1 MDRDDAMENSKQTV
15 KGTPKREAL
24 GKGLGSLLGLDQ
36 DEAAS
41 VGAPAAADVVPL
53 QNVIH
58 LAISKIQPNP
68 RQPRKIFKDSDLL
81 ALAQSLKQ
89 DGVIQPLVVSKEGDN
104 YILIAGERRWR
115 ASQLAGFEKVPA
127 ILKEATPEEMLRL
140 AIIENVQRANLN
152 VIEEAEA
159 YAMLIKDYGLTQDDC
174 ASKVGKDRTTIAN
187 MLRIL
192 LLPQEVQDDLMNDKL
207 TMGHGRA
214 LLALDDR
221 MLILKARDI
230 VLGKKL
236 NVRQTEQLVK
246 KMKKQ
251 GPLDE
256 ADDDRSKANA
266 DLDYLADTLRSQ
278 LRTKVKLFGSG
289 GRGRIEIS
297 YFSPAEL
304 ERILQLIGGGRF

>member
-1 MDRDDAMENSKQTV
+1 MDNSKQPL
-15 KGTPKREAL
+15 KGPHKREAL

-36 DEAAS
+36 DEA
-41 VGAPAAADVVPL
+41 PAAAAAPAPSPDNAAV
-53 QNVIH
+53 QNI
-58 LAISKIQPNP
+58 LELPIGRITPNP

-89 DGVIQPLVVSKEGDN
+89 DGVIQPLVVSKEGEN

-115 ASQLAGFEKVPA
+115 ASQLAGFEKVPV
-127 ILKEATPEEMLRL
+127 IVKEVTPEDMLRL

-174 ASKVGKDRTTIAN
+174 ARKVGKDRTTIAN

-192 LLPQEVQDDLMNDKL
+192 ALPQEVQDDLMNDKL
-207 TMGHGRA
+207 SMGHGRA
-214 LLALDDR
+214 LLALEDR
-221 MLILKARDI
+221 LLILKARDI
-230 VLGKKL
+230 VLSKKL

-251 GPLDE
+251 GPLDD
-256 ADDDRSKANA
+256 ADNDRNKANA

-278 LRTKVKLFGSG
+278 LRTKVKLYGSG

-304 ERILQLIGGGRF
+304 ERILQLIGGGGF

>member
-1 MDRDDAMENSKQTV
+1 MENNKQPL
-15 KGTPKREAL
+15 KGTHKREAL

-36 DEAAS
+36 DEA
-41 VGAPAAADVVPL
+41 PAAAVAPAPSPDAQTV
-53 QNVIH
+53 QNVLE
-58 LAISKIQPNP
+58 LAINKITPNP

-89 DGVIQPLVVSKEGDN
+89 DGVIQPLVVSKEGDS

-115 ASQLAGFEKVPA
+115 ASQLAGFEKVPV
-127 ILKEATPEEMLRL
+127 IVKEATPEEMLRL

-174 ASKVGKDRTTIAN
+174 ARKVGKDRTTIAN
-187 MLRIL
+187 LLRIL
-192 LLPQEVQDDLMNDKL
+192 ALPQEVQDDLMNDKL

-214 LLALDDR
+214 MLALEDR
-221 MLILKARDI
+221 LLILKARDI
-230 VLGKKL
+230 VLSKKL

-251 GPLDE
+251 GPLDD
-256 ADDDRSKANA
+256 ADNDRSKANA
-266 DLDYLADTLRSQ
+266 DLDYLADTLRSH

-304 ERILQLIGGGRF
+304 ERILQLIGGGGF

>member
-1 MDRDDAMENSKQTV
+1 MENNKQPI
-15 KGTPKREAL
+15 KGTHKREAL

-36 DEAAS
+36 DEA
-41 VGAPAAADVVPL
+41 PAAAVAPPPSADAPTL
-53 QNVIH
+53 QNVLELMINR
-58 LAISKIQPNP
+58 ITPNP

-115 ASQLAGFEKVPA
+115 ASQLAGFEKVPV
-127 ILKEATPEEMLRL
+127 IVKEATPEDMLRL

-174 ASKVGKDRTTIAN
+174 ARKVGKDRTTIAN

-192 LLPQEVQDDLMNDKL
+192 ALPQEVQDDLMNDKL

-214 LLALDDR
+214 LLALEDR
-221 MLILKARDI
+221 LLILKARDI
-230 VLGKKL
+230 VLSKKL

-246 KMKKQ
+246 KMKKL
-251 GPLDE
+251 GPLDD
-256 ADDDRSKANA
+256 ADNDRSKANA
-266 DLDYLADTLRSQ
+266 DLDYLADTLRSH

-304 ERILQLIGGGRF
+304 ERILQLIGGGGF

>member
-1 MDRDDAMENSKQTV
+1 MDNNKQPL

-36 DEAAS
+36 DEAAP
-41 VGAPAAADVVPL
+41 APSAPVPNNDATPV
-53 QNVIH
+53 QNILE

-115 ASQLAGFEKVPA
+115 ASQLAGFEKVPV
-127 ILKEATPEEMLRL
+127 IVKEATPEEMLRL

-174 ASKVGKDRTTIAN
+174 ARKVGKDRTTIAN

-192 LLPQEVQDDLMNDKL
+192 LLPQEVQDDLMNEKL
-207 TMGHGRA
+207 SMGHGRT
-214 LLALDDR
+214 LLALEDR
-221 MLILKARDI
+221 LLILKARDM
-230 VLGKKL
+230 VLSKKL

-251 GPLDE
+251 GPLDDVE
-256 ADDDRSKANA
+256 NDRGKANA
-266 DLDYLADTLRSQ
+266 DLDYLADTLRSH
-278 LRTKVKLFGSG
+278 LRTKVKLYGGG

-304 ERILQLIGGGRF
+304 ERILQLIGGGGF

>member
-1 MDRDDAMENSKQTV
+1 MEHTKQPL

-36 DEAAS
+36 DENAPTHVPAS
-41 VGAPAAADVVPL
+41 TEVTTL
-53 QNVIH
+53 QNVLEI
-58 LAISKIQPNP
+58 AISKIQPNP

-89 DGVIQPLVVSKEGDN
+89 DGVIQPLVVTKEGDS
-104 YILIAGERRWR
+104 YVLIAGERRWR
-115 ASQLAGFEKVPA
+115 ASQLAGFDKVPV

-174 ASKVGKDRTTIAN
+174 ARKVGKDRTTIAN

-192 LLPQEVQDDLMNDKL
+192 LLPQEVQDDLMNEKL
-207 TMGHGRA
+207 SMGHGRA
-214 LLALDDR
+214 LLALEER
-221 MLILKARDI
+221 LLILKARDI
-230 VLGKKL
+230 VLNKKL

-251 GPLDE
+251 SPLD
-256 ADDDRSKANA
+256 DDENDRNKANA
-266 DLDYLADTLRSQ
+266 DLDYLADTLRSH

-304 ERILQLIGGGRF
+304 ERILQLIGGGGF

>member
-1 MDRDDAMENSKQTV
+1 
-15 KGTPKREAL
+15 
-24 GKGLGSLLGLDQ
+24 
-36 DEAAS
+36 
-41 VGAPAAADVVPL
+41 
-53 QNVIH
+53 
-58 LAISKIQPNP
+58 
-68 RQPRKIFKDSDLL
+68 
-81 ALAQSLKQ
+81 
-89 DGVIQPLVVSKEGDN
+89 VIQPLVVSKEGEN

-115 ASQLAGFEKVPA
+115 ASQLAGFEKVPV
-127 ILKEATPEEMLRL
+127 IVKEVTPEDMLRL

-174 ASKVGKDRTTIAN
+174 ARKVGKDRTTIAN

-192 LLPQEVQDDLMNDKL
+192 ALPQEVQDDLMNDKL
-207 TMGHGRA
+207 SMGHGRA
-214 LLALDDR
+214 LLALEDR
-221 MLILKARDI
+221 LLILKARDI
-230 VLGKKL
+230 VLSKKL

-251 GPLDE
+251 GPLDD
-256 ADDDRSKANA
+256 ADNDRNKANA

-278 LRTKVKLFGSG
+278 LRTKVKLYGSG

-304 ERILQLIGGGRF
+304 ERILQLIGGGGF

>member
-1 MDRDDAMENSKQTV
+1 MENTKQPL
-15 KGTPKREAL
+15 KGAHKREAL

-36 DEAAS
+36 DET
-41 VGAPAAADVVPL
+41 PTAAAAPTPSSDVIAL
-53 QNVIH
+53 QNVLELPITR
-58 LAISKIQPNP
+58 ITPNP

-89 DGVIQPLVVSKEGDN
+89 DGVIQPLVVSKEGDS

-115 ASQLAGFEKVPA
+115 ASQLAGFEKVPV
-127 ILKEATPEEMLRL
+127 IVKEATPEDMLRL

-174 ASKVGKDRTTIAN
+174 ARKVGKDRTTIAN

-192 LLPQEVQDDLMNDKL
+192 SLPQEVQDDLMNDKL
-207 TMGHGRA
+207 SMGHGRA
-214 LLALDDR
+214 LLALEDR
-221 MLILKARDI
+221 LLILKARDI
-230 VLGKKL
+230 VLSKKL

-251 GPLDE
+251 GPLDD
-256 ADDDRSKANA
+256 ADNDRGKANA
-266 DLDYLADTLRSQ
+266 DLDYLADTLRSH
-278 LRTKVKLFGSG
+278 LRTKVKLYGSG

-304 ERILQLIGGGRF
+304 ERILQLIGGGGF

>member
-1 MDRDDAMENSKQTV
+1 MDTSKTPS
-15 KGTPKREAL
+15 KGPHKREAL

-36 DEAAS
+36 DDATPTAS
-41 VGAPAAADVVPL
+41 APSSEITTL
-53 QNVIH
+53 QNVLEIS
-58 LAISKIQPNP
+58 ISKIQPNP
-68 RQPRKIFKDSDLL
+68 RQPRKIFKDADLL

-89 DGVIQPLVVSKEGDN
+89 DGVIQPLVVSKEGDVFV
-104 YILIAGERRWR
+104 LIAGERRWR
-115 ASQLAGFEKVPA
+115 ASQLAGFEKVPV
-127 ILKEATPEEMLRL
+127 IVKEATPEEMLRL

-174 ASKVGKDRTTIAN
+174 ARKVGKDRTTIAN

-192 LLPQEVQDDLMNDKL
+192 LLPQEVQDDLMNEKL
-207 TMGHGRA
+207 SMGHGRA
-214 LLALDDR
+214 LLALEDR
-221 MLILKARDI
+221 LLILKARDI
-230 VLGKKL
+230 VLSKKL

-251 GPLDE
+251 GPLEDE
-256 ADDDRSKANA
+256 ENDRNKASA
-266 DLDYLADTLRSQ
+266 DLDYLADTLRSH
-278 LRTKVKLFGSG
+278 LRTKVKLFGGG

-304 ERILQLIGGGRF
+304 ERILQLIGGGGF